1 MLEETRNELIEHA
14 EAMSGELREH
24 SVDRRRFLAGIGAG
38 AAVAVGAGA
47 ALAQD
52 MGPAA
57 PPSTVTSPPRDF
69 GPGAP
74 PNVYFEERSHERL
87 RDV

>member
-14 EAMSGELREH
+14 GAMSGELREH

-52 MGPAA
+52 M
-57 PPSTVTSPPRDF
+57 
-69 GPGAP
+69 
-74 PNVYFEERSHERL
+74 
-87 RDV
+87 